1 MKKAKNL
8 IMVVVILASMT
19 IPVVAGATASIP
31 YRHKDAWFQSYSQG
45 CAGIYRCY
53 CNPVNNYLSASAKV
67 QYDANGTYKW
77 TSTKTS
83 SGSNVEQRVLVV
95 TAPNGYY
102 ANAVTASF
110 IASCSGGARQ
120 KLADSAT
127 R

>member
-1 MKKAKNL
+1 MKKAMNL
-8 IMVVVILASMT
+8 IMVVVILASMA
-19 IPVVAGATASIP
+19 IPIVAGATASNP

-45 CAGIYRCY
+45 CAAIYRCS

-67 QYDANGTYKW
+67 QYNANGTYKW
-77 TSTKTS
+77 TSTTTS
-83 SGSNVEQRVLVV
+83 SGSNVEQRAFVV

-102 ANAVTASF
+102 ANAVSASF

-120 KLADSAT
+120 YPTDSAT